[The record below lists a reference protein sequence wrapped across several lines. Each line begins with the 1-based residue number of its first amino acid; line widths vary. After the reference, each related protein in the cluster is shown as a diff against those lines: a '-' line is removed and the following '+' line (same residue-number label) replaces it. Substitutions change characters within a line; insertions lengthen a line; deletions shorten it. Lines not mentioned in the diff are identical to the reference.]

1 MLTKP
6 SNEKE
11 SKAYGTCL
19 CMPGFGGEYCEEEK
33 LKVSGFEKLYKEEN
47 IFEFENKII
56 ARFAMFTK
64 LPLMIEMYLDGS
76 ITLFFNLYECDPLT
90 AAVLTKK
97 LCEEQNV
104 NTISSF
110 VEMKNTDGE
119 LQKLLFG
126 QEAVE
131 QYTQERFVDPT
142 LSPHMN

>member
-1 MLTKP
+1 MENQKGIDFIIQNFL
-6 SNEKE
+6 
-11 SKAYGTCL
+11 
-19 CMPGFGGEYCEEEK
+19 EYCSEEK
-33 LKVSGFEKLYKEEN
+33 LKVSGYEKLYKEEN

-76 ITLFFNLYECDPLT
+76 MTLFFNLYECDPLT

-110 VEMKNTDGE
+110 VEMKNTNGD
-119 LQKLLFG
+119 LIKLLFG

-131 QYTQERFVDPT
+131 QYTQEKFVDPT

>member
-1 MLTKP
+1 ME
-6 SNEKE
+6 NEKGID
-11 SKAYGTCL
+11 YIIRNFL
-19 CMPGFGGEYCEEEK
+19 EYCEEEK
-33 LKVSGFEKLYKEEN
+33 LKVSGYEKLYKEEN
-47 IFEFENKII
+47 VFEFENKII
-56 ARFAMFTK
+56 ARFAMFSK

-76 ITLFFNLYECDPLT
+76 ITLFFNLFECDPLT

-97 LCEEQNV
+97 FCEDQNV
-104 NTISSF
+104 RQISSF
-110 VEMKNTDGE
+110 VEMKNSEGE